1 MNKSVVDEIKNIDL
15 IINDN
20 ILEKDYLGRGL
31 LSQNIL
37 AQLRNLVEDFIVLD
51 YNKKYNEDFD
61 NQFQNKKKA
70 YKDLYSRCKPKFLKE
85 FHYYLQSSKSHYT
98 PDYNGAERLMQKYY

>member
-61 NQFQNKKKA
+61 NQFQNKKHIKIYIQDA
-70 YKDLYSRCKPKFLKE
+70 NPNF
-85 FHYYLQSSKSHYT
+85 
-98 PDYNGAERLMQKYY
+98 